1 MSSSSSQN
9 EFSHRQG
16 SVTSL
21 PDEDDQITTASD
33 PFIAQ
38 QNVSTAHEYS
48 KTPDLDND
56 IQTASIDLQ
65 TAPDVNNEK
74 DANPNWEQLSQDI
87 SANNQNITRSESTD
101 EITTSLGFQQS
112 IDPSSTEIS
121 STINYEAIIRSQKLY
136 FDPNPELIRK
146 PQMITPIVYKQN
158 IMVKFLKPPPIPLG
172 PLIIREVRPPQP
184 PPPPP
189 LVNRTLIFRLDY
201 IFN

>member
-16 SVTSL
+16 SITSL

-38 QNVSTAHEYS
+38 QNLSTVHEYS
-48 KTPDLDND
+48 KTPNLDND
-56 IQTASIDLQ
+56 IQTASINLE
-65 TAPDVNNEK
+65 TTPDINNEK
-74 DANPNWEQLSQDI
+74 DPSPIWEQSSQDI
-87 SANNQNITRSESTD
+87 STNNQNIARSDSTD
-101 EITTSLGFQQS
+101 ELTTSLGFQQS
-112 IDPSSTEIS
+112 IDQIDQSSTEIS
-121 STINYEAIIRSQKLY
+121 STVNYETIIRSQKLY
-136 FDPNPELIRK
+136 YDPNPELIRK
-146 PQMITPIVYKQN
+146 PQMITPIIYKQN

-189 LVNRTLIFRLDY
+189 LVS
-201 IFN
+201 